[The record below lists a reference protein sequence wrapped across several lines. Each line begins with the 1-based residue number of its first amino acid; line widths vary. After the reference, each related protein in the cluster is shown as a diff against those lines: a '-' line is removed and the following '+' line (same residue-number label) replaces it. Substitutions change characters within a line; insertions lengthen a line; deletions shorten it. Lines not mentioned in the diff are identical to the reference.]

1 MDGLQWHSAT
11 LLLVLACATTP
22 PASSG
27 SPSTVVAAP
36 MTLIEAASGWEASLV
51 PGQELNL
58 TLASNVT
65 TGYQWELAQPAA
77 AVLEVLDPGTYH
89 ASSAQEGQGTLV
101 GRGGVT
107 SFRFRAIRS
116 GTDTLRLVYRR
127 PWEKEQPPARTF
139 LVYLQ
144 VR

>member
-27 SPSTVVAAP
+27 SPSTGVAAP

-77 AVLEVLDPGTYH
+77 AVLEVLDPRQNH
-89 ASSAQEGQGTLV
+89 AFSDRYLDVPFDLSQVLFIATANYMDAVPEP
-101 GRGGVT
+101 
-107 SFRFRAIRS
+107 
-116 GTDTLRLVYRR
+116 LRDRMEVISLPGY
-127 PWEKEQPPARTF
+127 T
-139 LVYLQ
+139 
-144 VR
+144 